1 MPNCIRQS
9 QWRKINFT
17 NENKSRLEEL
27 ATKFLFGN
35 LPIQGPIGTSMR
47 VEDLLHN
54 ISVNSLVTMNS
65 YLKKQIASMSDLDE
79 WSCTDADT
87 WKLER
92 LKETQELVSL
102 VIGYKKW
109 LAEQEEIA
117 DKKAVLAARIDALK
131 ESQKTPAERIAELE
145 KQLADL

>member
-1 MPNCIRQS
+1 MG
-9 QWRKINFT
+9 KVNFT
-17 NENKSRLEEL
+17 TENKSRLEEL

-54 ISVNSLVTMNS
+54 TSVNSLVSMNAH
-65 YLKKQIASMSDLDE
+65 LKKQIASMGDLDE

-109 LAEQEEIA
+109 LAEQEEISE
-117 DKKAVLAARIDALK
+117 KKAALAAQIDSLK

-145 KQLADL
+145 SQLADL

>member
-1 MPNCIRQS
+1 MG
-9 QWRKINFT
+9 KVNFT
-17 NENKSRLEEL
+17 TENKSRLEEL

-54 ISVNSLVTMNS
+54 TSVNSLVTMNS
-65 YLKKQIASMSDLDE
+65 HLKKQIASMSDLDE

-92 LKETQELVSL
+92 MKEAQELVSL
-102 VIGYKKW
+102 TIGYKKW
-109 LAEQEEIA
+109 LAEQEEISE
-117 DKKAVLAARIDALK
+117 KKAALAAQIDSLK

>member
-1 MPNCIRQS
+1 MG
-9 QWRKINFT
+9 KINFT
-17 NENKSRLEEL
+17 TENKSRLEEL

-54 ISVNSLVTMNS
+54 TSVNSLVPMNPH
-65 YLKKQIASMSDLDE
+65 LKKQIASMSDLDE

-92 LKETQELVSL
+92 LKESQELVSL

-109 LAEQEEIA
+109 LVEQEEISE
-117 DKKAVLAARIDALK
+117 KKAALAAQIDSLK

-145 KQLADL
+145 SQLADL

>member
-1 MPNCIRQS
+1 MG
-9 QWRKINFT
+9 KVNFT
-17 NENKSRLEEL
+17 TENKSRLEEL

-35 LPIQGPIGTSMR
+35 LPIQGPMGTSMR

-54 ISVNSLVTMNS
+54 TSINSLVSMNS
-65 YLKKQIASMSDLDE
+65 HLKKQIASMSDLDE

-102 VIGYKKW
+102 TIGYKKW
-109 LAEQEEIA
+109 LVEQEEISE
-117 DKKAVLAARIDALK
+117 KKAALAAQIDSLK

-145 KQLADL
+145 SQLANL

>member
-1 MPNCIRQS
+1 MG
-9 QWRKINFT
+9 KINFT
-17 NENKSRLEEL
+17 TENKSRLEEL

-54 ISVNSLVTMNS
+54 TSVNSLVSMNAH
-65 YLKKQIASMSDLDE
+65 LKKQIASMSDLDE

-92 LKETQELVSL
+92 MKETQELVSL

-109 LAEQEEIA
+109 LAEQEELSE
-117 DKKAVLAARIDALK
+117 KKAALAAQIDSLK

>member
-1 MPNCIRQS
+1 MA
-9 QWRKINFT
+9 KINFT
-17 NENKSRLEEL
+17 TENKSRLEEL

-54 ISVNSLVTMNS
+54 TSINSLVSMNS
-65 YLKKQIASMSDLDE
+65 HLKKQIASMSDLDE

-92 LKETQELVSL
+92 LKESQELVSL

-109 LAEQEEIA
+109 LVEQDEISE
-117 DKKAVLAARIDALK
+117 KKAALAAQIDSLK

-145 KQLADL
+145 SQLANL

>member
-1 MPNCIRQS
+1 MG
-9 QWRKINFT
+9 KVNFT
-17 NENKSRLEEL
+17 TENKSRLEEL

-35 LPIQGPIGTSMR
+35 LPIQGPMGTSMR
-47 VEDLLHN
+47 VGDLLHN
-54 ISVNSLVTMNS
+54 TSVNSLVSMNS
-65 YLKKQIASMSDLDE
+65 HLKKQIASMSDLDE

-92 LKETQELVSL
+92 LKESQELVSL

-109 LAEQEEIA
+109 LVEQEEISE
-117 DKKAVLAARIDALK
+117 KKAALAAQIDSLK

-145 KQLADL
+145 SQLANL

>member
-1 MPNCIRQS
+1 MG
-9 QWRKINFT
+9 KVNFT
-17 NENKSRLEEL
+17 TENKSRLEEL

-54 ISVNSLVTMNS
+54 TSVNSLVSMNAH
-65 YLKKQIASMSDLDE
+65 LKKQIASMSDLDE

-109 LAEQEEIA
+109 LAEQEEISE
-117 DKKAVLAARIDALK
+117 KKAALAAQIDSLK

-145 KQLADL
+145 SQLADL

>member
-1 MPNCIRQS
+1 MG
-9 QWRKINFT
+9 KVNFT
-17 NENKSRLEEL
+17 TENKSRLEEL

-35 LPIQGPIGTSMR
+35 LPIQGPIGMAMR
-47 VEDLLHN
+47 VDDLLHN
-54 ISVNSLVTMNS
+54 TSVNSLVTMNS
-65 YLKKQIASMSDLDE
+65 HLKKQIASMSDLDE

-109 LAEQEEIA
+109 LAEQEEISE
-117 DKKAVLAARIDALK
+117 KKAALAAQIDSLK

>member
-1 MPNCIRQS
+1 MG
-9 QWRKINFT
+9 KVNFT
-17 NENKSRLEEL
+17 TENKSRLEEL

-54 ISVNSLVTMNS
+54 TSVNSLVTMNS
-65 YLKKQIASMSDLDE
+65 HLKKQIASMSDLDE

-117 DKKAVLAARIDALK
+117 DKKAALAAQIDSLK

-145 KQLADL
+145 SQLANL

>member
-1 MPNCIRQS
+1 MG
-9 QWRKINFT
+9 KVNFT
-17 NENKSRLEEL
+17 TENKSRLEEL

-54 ISVNSLVTMNS
+54 TSVNSLVTMNS
-65 YLKKQIASMSDLDE
+65 HLKKQIASMSDLDE

-109 LAEQEEIA
+109 LAEQEEISE
-117 DKKAVLAARIDALK
+117 KKAALAAQIDSLK

-145 KQLADL
+145 SQLADL

>member
-1 MPNCIRQS
+1 MG
-9 QWRKINFT
+9 KVNFT
-17 NENKSRLEEL
+17 TENKSRLEEL

-35 LPIQGPIGTSMR
+35 FPIQGPMGTAMR

-54 ISVNSLVTMNS
+54 TSILSLVTMNS
-65 YLKKQIASMSDLDE
+65 HLKKQIASMSDLDE

-109 LAEQEEIA
+109 LAEQEEISE
-117 DKKAVLAARIDALK
+117 KKAALAAQIDSLK

>member
-1 MPNCIRQS
+1 MG
-9 QWRKINFT
+9 KVNFT
-17 NENKSRLEEL
+17 TENKSRLEEL

-35 LPIQGPIGTSMR
+35 FPIQGPMGTAMR
-47 VEDLLHN
+47 VEDLLHSTS
-54 ISVNSLVTMNS
+54 IFSLVTMNS
-65 YLKKQIASMSDLDE
+65 HLKKQIASMSDLDE

-109 LAEQEEIA
+109 LAEQEEISE
-117 DKKAVLAARIDALK
+117 KKAELAARIDALK

-145 KQLADL
+145 SQLANL

>member
-1 MPNCIRQS
+1 MG
-9 QWRKINFT
+9 KVNFT
-17 NENKSRLEEL
+17 TENKSRLEEL

-54 ISVNSLVTMNS
+54 TSVNSLVSMNAH
-65 YLKKQIASMSDLDE
+65 LKKQIASMSDLDE

-109 LAEQEEIA
+109 LAEQEEISE
-117 DKKAVLAARIDALK
+117 KKAALSAQIDSLK

-145 KQLADL
+145 SQLANL

>member
-1 MPNCIRQS
+1 MG
-9 QWRKINFT
+9 KVNFT
-17 NENKSRLEEL
+17 TENKSRLEEL

-35 LPIQGPIGTSMR
+35 LPIQGPMGTSMR
-47 VEDLLHN
+47 LNDLLHN
-54 ISVNSLVTMNS
+54 TSISSLMSMNS
-65 YLKKQIASMSDLDE
+65 HLKKQIASMSDLDE

-109 LAEQEEIA
+109 LAEQEEISE
-117 DKKAVLAARIDALK
+117 KKAVLAAQIDSLK

-145 KQLADL
+145 KELASL

>member
-1 MPNCIRQS
+1 
-9 QWRKINFT
+9 
-17 NENKSRLEEL
+17 
-27 ATKFLFGN
+27 
-35 LPIQGPIGTSMR
+35 
-47 VEDLLHN
+47 
-54 ISVNSLVTMNS
+54 MNAH
-65 YLKKQIASMSDLDE
+65 LKKQIASMSDLDE

>member
-1 MPNCIRQS
+1 MG
-9 QWRKINFT
+9 KINFT
-17 NENKSRLEEL
+17 TENKSRLEEL

-54 ISVNSLVTMNS
+54 TSVNSLVSMNS
-65 YLKKQIASMSDLDE
+65 HLKRQIASMSDLDE

-92 LKETQELVSL
+92 MKETQELVSL
-102 VIGYKKW
+102 TIGYKKW
-109 LAEQEEIA
+109 LAEQEEISE
-117 DKKAVLAARIDALK
+117 KKAALAAQIDSLK

>member
-1 MPNCIRQS
+1 MG
-9 QWRKINFT
+9 KVNFT
-17 NENKSRLEEL
+17 AENKSRLEEL

-54 ISVNSLVTMNS
+54 TSVNSLVTMNS
-65 YLKKQIASMSDLDE
+65 HLKKQIASMSDLDE

-109 LAEQEEIA
+109 LAEQEEISE
-117 DKKAVLAARIDALK
+117 KKAALAAQIDSLK

-145 KQLADL
+145 SQLANL

>member
-1 MPNCIRQS
+1 MG
-9 QWRKINFT
+9 KINFT
-17 NENKSRLEEL
+17 AENKSRLEEL

-54 ISVNSLVTMNS
+54 TSVNSLVTMNS
-65 YLKKQIASMSDLDE
+65 HLKKQIASMSDLDE

-109 LAEQEEIA
+109 LAEQEEISE
-117 DKKAVLAARIDALK
+117 KKAALAAQIDSLK

>member
-1 MPNCIRQS
+1 MG
-9 QWRKINFT
+9 KINFT
-17 NENKSRLEEL
+17 TENKSRLEEL

-54 ISVNSLVTMNS
+54 TSINSLVSMNS
-65 YLKKQIASMSDLDE
+65 HLKKQIASMSDLDE

-92 LKETQELVSL
+92 LKESQELVSL

-109 LAEQEEIA
+109 LVEQEEISE
-117 DKKAVLAARIDALK
+117 KKAALAAQIDSLK

-145 KQLADL
+145 SQLADL

>member
-1 MPNCIRQS
+1 MG
-9 QWRKINFT
+9 KVNFT
-17 NENKSRLEEL
+17 TENKSRLEEL

-54 ISVNSLVTMNS
+54 TSVNSLVSMNAH
-65 YLKKQIASMSDLDE
+65 LKKQIASMSDLDE

-109 LAEQEEIA
+109 LAEQEEISE
-117 DKKAVLAARIDALK
+117 KKAALSAQIDSLK

>member
-1 MPNCIRQS
+1 MG
-9 QWRKINFT
+9 KVNFT
-17 NENKSRLEEL
+17 TENKSRLEEL
-27 ATKFLFGN
+27 ATKFLFSN
-35 LPIQGPIGTSMR
+35 LSIQGPMGTSMR

-54 ISVNSLVTMNS
+54 TSVLSLVNMNS
-65 YLKKQIASMSDLDE
+65 HLKKQIASMSDLDE

-109 LAEQEEIA
+109 LAEQEEISE
-117 DKKAVLAARIDALK
+117 KKAALAAQIDSLK

>member
-1 MPNCIRQS
+1 MG
-9 QWRKINFT
+9 KVNFT
-17 NENKSRLEEL
+17 TENKSRLEEL

-54 ISVNSLVTMNS
+54 TSISSLVSMNS
-65 YLKKQIASMSDLDE
+65 HLKKQIASMSDLDE

-92 LKETQELVSL
+92 LKESQELVSL

-109 LAEQEEIA
+109 LVEQEEISE
-117 DKKAVLAARIDALK
+117 KKAALAAQIDSLK

-145 KQLADL
+145 SQLADL

>member
-1 MPNCIRQS
+1 MG
-9 QWRKINFT
+9 KINFT

-35 LPIQGPIGTSMR
+35 LPIQGPMGTSMR
-47 VEDLLHN
+47 VADLLHN
-54 ISVNSLVTMNS
+54 TSVNSLVSMNS
-65 YLKKQIASMSDLDE
+65 HLKKQIASMSDLDE

-109 LAEQEEIA
+109 LAEQEEISER
-117 DKKAVLAARIDALK
+117 KAALAAQIDSLK
-131 ESQKTPAERIAELE
+131 DSQKTHAERIAELE

>member
-1 MPNCIRQS
+1 MG
-9 QWRKINFT
+9 KVNFT
-17 NENKSRLEEL
+17 TENKSRLEEL

-35 LPIQGPIGTSMR
+35 LPIQGPMGTSMR

-54 ISVNSLVTMNS
+54 TSILSLVTMNS
-65 YLKKQIASMSDLDE
+65 HLKKQIASMSDLDE

-109 LAEQEEIA
+109 LAEQEEISE
-117 DKKAVLAARIDALK
+117 KKAALAAQIDSLK

-145 KQLADL
+145 SQLANL

>member
-1 MPNCIRQS
+1 MG
-9 QWRKINFT
+9 KINFT
-17 NENKSRLEEL
+17 TENKSRLEEL

-35 LPIQGPIGTSMR
+35 LLIQGPIGTSMR

-54 ISVNSLVTMNS
+54 TSVNSLVTMNS
-65 YLKKQIASMSDLDE
+65 HLKKQIASMSDLDE

-109 LAEQEEIA
+109 LAEQEEISE
-117 DKKAVLAARIDALK
+117 KKAALAAQIDSLK

-145 KQLADL
+145 SQLANL

>member
-1 MPNCIRQS
+1 MG
-9 QWRKINFT
+9 KVNFT
-17 NENKSRLEEL
+17 TENKSRLEEL

-35 LPIQGPIGTSMR
+35 LPIQGPMGTSMR

-54 ISVNSLVTMNS
+54 TSILSLVSMNS
-65 YLKKQIASMSDLDE
+65 HLKKQIASMSDLDE

-109 LAEQEEIA
+109 LAEQEEISE
-117 DKKAVLAARIDALK
+117 KKAALAAQIDSLK

-145 KQLADL
+145 SQLANL

>member
-1 MPNCIRQS
+1 MG
-9 QWRKINFT
+9 KINFT

-35 LPIQGPIGTSMR
+35 LPIQGPMGTSMR
-47 VEDLLHN
+47 VADLLHN
-54 ISVNSLVTMNS
+54 TSVNSLVSMNS
-65 YLKKQIASMSDLDE
+65 HLKKQIASMSDLDE

-109 LAEQEEIA
+109 LAEQEEISE
-117 DKKAVLAARIDALK
+117 KKAVLAAQIDSLK

>member
-1 MPNCIRQS
+1 MG
-9 QWRKINFT
+9 KVNFT
-17 NENKSRLEEL
+17 TENKSRLEEL

-35 LPIQGPIGTSMR
+35 LPIQGPMGTSMR

-54 ISVNSLVTMNS
+54 TSVNSLVSMNS
-65 YLKKQIASMSDLDE
+65 HLKKQIASMSDLDE

-109 LAEQEEIA
+109 LAEQEEISE
-117 DKKAVLAARIDALK
+117 KKAVLAAQIDSLK

>member
-1 MPNCIRQS
+1 MG
-9 QWRKINFT
+9 KVNFT
-17 NENKSRLEEL
+17 TENKSRLEEL

-54 ISVNSLVTMNS
+54 TSINSLVTMNS
-65 YLKKQIASMSDLDE
+65 HLKKQIASMSDLDE

-109 LAEQEEIA
+109 LAEQEEISE
-117 DKKAVLAARIDALK
+117 KKAELAARIDALK

>member
-1 MPNCIRQS
+1 MG
-9 QWRKINFT
+9 KINFT
-17 NENKSRLEEL
+17 TENKSRLEEL

-54 ISVNSLVTMNS
+54 TSISSLVSMNS
-65 YLKKQIASMSDLDE
+65 HLKKQIASMSDLDE

-92 LKETQELVSL
+92 LKESQELVSL

-109 LAEQEEIA
+109 LVEQEEISE
-117 DKKAVLAARIDALK
+117 KKAALAAQIDSLK

-145 KQLADL
+145 SQLADL

>member
-1 MPNCIRQS
+1 MG
-9 QWRKINFT
+9 KVNFT
-17 NENKSRLEEL
+17 TENKSRLEEL

-35 LPIQGPIGTSMR
+35 LPIQGPMGTWMR

-54 ISVNSLVTMNS
+54 TSINSLVSMNS
-65 YLKKQIASMSDLDE
+65 HLKKQIASMSDLDE

-102 VIGYKKW
+102 TIGYKKW
-109 LAEQEEIA
+109 LAEQEEISE
-117 DKKAVLAARIDALK
+117 KKAALAAQIDSLK

-145 KQLADL
+145 SQLANL

>member
-1 MPNCIRQS
+1 MG
-9 QWRKINFT
+9 KVNFT
-17 NENKSRLEEL
+17 TENKSRLEEL

-35 LPIQGPIGTSMR
+35 LPIQGPMGTSMR
-47 VEDLLHN
+47 VGDLLHN
-54 ISVNSLVTMNS
+54 TSISSLVSMNS
-65 YLKKQIASMSDLDE
+65 HLKKQIASMSDLDE

-92 LKETQELVSL
+92 LKESQELVSL

-109 LAEQEEIA
+109 LVEQEEISE
-117 DKKAVLAARIDALK
+117 KKAALAAQIDSLK

-145 KQLADL
+145 SQLANL